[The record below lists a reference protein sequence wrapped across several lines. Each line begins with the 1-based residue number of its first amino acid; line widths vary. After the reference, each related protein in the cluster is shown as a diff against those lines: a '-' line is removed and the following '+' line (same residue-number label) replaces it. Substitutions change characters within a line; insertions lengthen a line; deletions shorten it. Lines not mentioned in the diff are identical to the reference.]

1 MSAETL
7 EGMAVDDIINHQ
19 QIQRMQDD
27 WSLEERRQ
35 LDDIARLE
43 TSLKGLNFQIQK
55 LDRQIAGE
63 DKRIA
68 MNKRKLVETEKIRDG
83 LQLWLLEAYQNLKD
97 SYAAGLPFFDAERK
111 SRLDELEL
119 VLNDPYTPVYE
130 QFRRLFEALLVE
142 SEYGYS
148 SEVYRSEIEIGGE
161 KTQVDLLKVGRLA
174 LFYRTLD
181 GRSAG
186 VFNPASGVYHSLS
199 DDAVDDITHAFTIVR
214 RESAAKMVALPVGRI
229 SL

>member
-1 MSAETL
+1 MVLKVRYPFLLFMVVFLPTLCMSAETL

-97 SYAAGLPFFDAERK
+97 SYAAGLPF
-111 SRLDELEL
+111 LMQ
-119 VLNDPYTPVYE
+119 N
-130 QFRRLFEALLVE
+130 E
-142 SEYGYS
+142 SP
-148 SEVYRSEIEIGGE
+148 
-161 KTQVDLLKVGRLA
+161 D
-174 LFYRTLD
+174 
-181 GRSAG
+181 
-186 VFNPASGVYHSLS
+186 
-199 DDAVDDITHAFTIVR
+199 
-214 RESAAKMVALPVGRI
+214 
-229 SL
+229 

>member
-1 MSAETL
+1 M
-7 EGMAVDDIINHQ
+7 
-19 QIQRMQDD
+19 
-27 WSLEERRQ
+27 
-35 LDDIARLE
+35 
-43 TSLKGLNFQIQK
+43 
-55 LDRQIAGE
+55 
-63 DKRIA
+63 
-68 MNKRKLVETEKIRDG
+68 
-83 LQLWLLEAYQNLKD
+83 
-97 SYAAGLPFFDAERK
+97 
-111 SRLDELEL
+111 
-119 VLNDPYTPVYE
+119 LNDPYTPVYE